1 MDNVLTNTTP
11 GPRGPR
17 SGVGPG
23 HLFYEAPGWSSW
35 TGRLGH
41 PGSGVLILDTQLGG
55 CGALLFS
62 IKSVPDPV
70 DPELR

>member
-1 MDNVLTNTTP
+1 MDKVLTNTTP
-11 GPRGPR
+11 GPRGPS

-23 HLFYEAPGWSSW
+23 HLCFM
-35 TGRLGH
+35 RLLGGPH
-41 PGSGVLILDTQLGG
+41 GLDTQLGG

-70 DPELR
+70 EPELR